1 MSIQIS
7 SRRWALGLMAG
18 LLCASAAVAQ
28 YPDRPIHF
36 IVPYPPGG
44 ATDNLSRTL
53 MPYIAKNLGD
63 DVTIVVNNQPGAAGS
78 IGTRALA
85 NAKPDGYTFGLVTM
99 PPVLSVPIE
108 RDTGWTWKSFDL
120 LANVVDDPVS
130 FAVSKESGIKSL
142 QDLIEL
148 GKRKPGGISVGTT
161 GVGSDDHFLAMVFQR
176 QTGTPIMHVPF
187 KGSADI
193 ITALRGGVIDV
204 AAINISE
211 TVSLLKGGTPIIALA
226 QGASTRGD
234 MAPDVPTFK
243 ELGVDMELS
252 AMRGMAAPK
261 GLPAEVSER
270 LVGAIQKA
278 AADPEFL
285 EKARNQL
292 LQPINYN
299 SPDEFGRRLQALEGD
314 FEQIWKETPWVDK

>member
-1 MSIQIS
+1 MSIRPF
-7 SRRWALGLMAG
+7 SRRWILGVAAGALF
-18 LLCASAAVAQ
+18 ASAAIAE
-28 YPDRPIHF
+28 YPDRPINF

-44 ATDNLSRTL
+44 ATDNLSRTM
-53 MPYIAKNLGD
+53 MPYIAKYLGD
-63 DVTIVVNNQPGAAGS
+63 NVTIVVNNQPGAAGS
-78 IGTRALA
+78 IGTRILA
-85 NAKPDGYTFGLVTM
+85 TSKPDGYTFGLVTM

-108 RDTGWTWKSFDL
+108 RDPGWTWKSFDL
-120 LANVVDDPVS
+120 LANIVDDPVS
-130 FAVSKESGIKSL
+130 FAVLKDSKVSTLK
-142 QDLIEL
+142 DVIEL
-148 GKRKPGGISVGTT
+148 GKSKPGGVSIGTT

-187 KGSADI
+187 KGTADI

-211 TVSLLKGGTPIIALA
+211 AVSFIKGGAPIIALA
-226 QGASTRGD
+226 QGASIRGD

-243 ELGVDMELS
+243 EQGVDMELS

-261 GLPAEVSER
+261 GLSADVSEK

-285 EKARNQL
+285 DKARNSL

-299 SPDEFGRRLQALEGD
+299 DPKEFGSRLQALEGD
-314 FEQIWKETPWVDK
+314 FVQIWKETPWVDK